1 MLEVIENRYSSE
13 KTRKTNFWLYL
24 ADAWYLNLPQKQ
36 ICALSDWYQKT
47 RKMYEEPDK
56 ADNDETRGSKLK
68 KPDGSVRRGL
78 HEDPAMELCF
88 EINKFL
94 REEEG
99 LFMEDLLKG

>member
-1 MLEVIENRYSSE
+1 M
-13 KTRKTNFWLYL
+13 YL

-36 ICALSDWYQKT
+36 IFALSDWYQKT

-56 ADNDETRGSKLK
+56 ADNDEIRGSKLK